1 MLPLSGLGPR
11 NLWLED
17 RRGKVTAR
25 RNAVSAVLSDEEL
38 VSLRRIPA
46 PSDAERIRILIQNAQ
61 LTAEIARAVSQ
72 ELRPEIRLSLVGM
85 KEAAERERLATRELI
100 ANLARQIEKILK
112 GGSNAVSRD
121 PGERDGRPGLL

>member
-1 MLPLSGLGPR
+1 M
-11 NLWLED
+11 
-17 RRGKVTAR
+17 AR
-25 RNAVSAVLSDEEL
+25 KNAVSAVLSDEEL

-61 LTAEIARAVSQ
+61 LTAEIARAVGQ

-85 KEAAERERLATRELI
+85 KEAVERERLATRELI
-100 ANLARQIEKILK
+100 ANLTRQIEKILK

-121 PGERDGRPGLL
+121 TGERDGRTGLL